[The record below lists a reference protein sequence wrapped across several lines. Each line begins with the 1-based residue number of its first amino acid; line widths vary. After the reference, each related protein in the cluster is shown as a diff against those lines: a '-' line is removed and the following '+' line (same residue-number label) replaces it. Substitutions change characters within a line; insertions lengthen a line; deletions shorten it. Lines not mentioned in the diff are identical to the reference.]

1 MNTVLSVI
9 GILAGVLALCAAI
22 LVLFTW
28 WTARKVE
35 SVLPP
40 KGRFIDVPGARLH
53 IREFGGAS
61 AGRPAILM
69 IHGLAG
75 QLSHYTYGVAGRLAA
90 HHRVVVVDRPGSGY
104 STRAPDASADLSAQ
118 AAAMAALIR
127 TLDIGP
133 AFVVGHSLGGAI
145 ALTMALEQPNQVAG
159 LALLAPL
166 THIREDVPPVFA
178 GLTIQSPLMR
188 RVVAWTLAIPASV
201 KKSAATLE
209 AVFGPEPVPKDFATK
224 GGGLL
229 SLRPS
234 AFLSASADLQALA
247 ARLPQVQARYH
258 ELRVPVS
265 VLYGKDDR
273 ILDWKANGQAL
284 VDKVPGARL
293 ELVEGGHMLP
303 VTQVEVTA
311 GFIEGALNPPGSSP
325 RPSSHTACATP
336 PHPASY

>member
-1 MNTVLSVI
+1 MTLLLV
-9 GILAGVLALCAAI
+9 LAGMLAVFVAI

-35 SVLPP
+35 SVLPA

-53 IREFGGAS
+53 IREFGDAGAD
-61 AGRPAILM
+61 RPAILM

-75 QLSHYTYGVAGRLAA
+75 QLSHYTYGVAGKLAA
-90 HHRVVVVDRPGSGY
+90 HHRVIVVDRPGSGY
-104 STRAPDASADLSAQ
+104 STRAPDAAADLSTQ
-118 AAAMAALIR
+118 AAALAALVR
-127 TLDIGP
+127 TLGLGP

-145 ALTMALEQPNQVAG
+145 ALTMALEHPQQVAG

-166 THIREDVPPVFA
+166 THIRDDVPPVFK
-178 GLTIQSPLMR
+178 GLTIVSPRMR
-188 RVVAWTLAIPASV
+188 KLVAWTLAIPASIRA
-201 KKSAATLE
+201 SAATLE
-209 AVFGPEPVPKDFATK
+209 VVFGPEAVPKDFATK

-229 SLRPS
+229 SLRPG
-234 AFLSASADLQALA
+234 AFLSASSDLQALPE
-247 ARLPQVQARYH
+247 RLPQVQARYG

-303 VTQVEVTA
+303 VTQVEVTV
-311 GFIEGALNPPGSSP
+311 GFIEGAMAGLSSD
-325 RPSSHTACATP
+325 AVKNA
-336 PHPASY
+336 AAG

>member
-1 MNTVLSVI
+1 MTLLLVTA
-9 GILAGVLALCAAI
+9 GILAVCIAI
-22 LVLFTW
+22 MVLFTW

-35 SVLPP
+35 SALPA
-40 KGRFIDVPGARLH
+40 KGRFVDVPGARLH
-53 IREFGGAS
+53 IREFGEQQ
-61 AGRPAILM
+61 AGTPPILM

-90 HHRVVVVDRPGSGY
+90 QHRVVVVDRPGSGY
-104 STRAPDASADLSAQ
+104 STRAPEAPADLSTQ
-118 AAAMAALIR
+118 AAALAALVR
-127 TLDIGP
+127 TLGLGQ

-145 ALTMALEQPNQVAG
+145 ALTMALEHPQQVAG

-178 GLTIQSPLMR
+178 ALTIESPAMR
-188 RVVAWTLAIPASV
+188 RLVAWTLAIPISIRN
-201 KKSAATLE
+201 SAKTLE
-209 AVFGPEPVPKDFATK
+209 VVFGPEPVPKDFATK

-234 AFLSASADLQALA
+234 AFLSASSDLQALP
-247 ARLPQVQARYH
+247 ARLPQVQERYA
-258 ELRVPVS
+258 ELRLPVH

-303 VTQVEVTA
+303 VTQVETTA
-311 GFIEGALNPPGSSP
+311 EFIGKAIEGLAVSAAKDAAAG
-325 RPSSHTACATP
+325 
-336 PHPASY
+336 

>member
-1 MNTVLSVI
+1 MTLLLVTA
-9 GILAGVLALCAAI
+9 GILAVCIAI
-22 LVLFTW
+22 MVLFTW

-35 SVLPP
+35 SALPA
-40 KGRFIDVPGARLH
+40 KGRFVDVPGARLH
-53 IREFGGAS
+53 IREFGEQQ
-61 AGRPAILM
+61 AGTPPILM

-90 HHRVVVVDRPGSGY
+90 QHRVVVVDRPGSGY
-104 STRAPDASADLSAQ
+104 STRAPEAPADLSTQ
-118 AAAMAALIR
+118 AAALAALVR
-127 TLDIGP
+127 TLGLGQ

-145 ALTMALEQPNQVAG
+145 ALTMALEHPQQVAG

-178 GLTIQSPLMR
+178 GLTIESPAMR
-188 RVVAWTLAIPASV
+188 RLVAWTLAIPISIRN
-201 KKSAATLE
+201 SAKTLE
-209 AVFGPEPVPKDFATK
+209 VVFGPESVPKDFATK

-234 AFLSASADLQALA
+234 AFLSASSDLQALP
-247 ARLPQVQARYH
+247 ARLPQVQERYA
-258 ELRVPVS
+258 ELRLPVH

-303 VTQVEVTA
+303 VTQVETTA
-311 GFIEGALNPPGSSP
+311 EFIGKAIEGLAVSAAKDAAAG
-325 RPSSHTACATP
+325 
-336 PHPASY
+336 

>member
-1 MNTVLSVI
+1 MTLVL
-9 GILAGVLALCAAI
+9 ILAGVLAVLIAI
-22 LVLFTW
+22 TVLFTW

-35 SVLPP
+35 SVLPA
-40 KGRFIDVPGARLH
+40 KGRFVDVPGARLH
-53 IREFGGAS
+53 IREFGEQQ
-61 AGRPAILM
+61 AGTPAILM

-90 HHRVVVVDRPGSGY
+90 QHRVIVVDRPGSGY
-104 STRAPDASADLSAQ
+104 STRAADASADLSAQ
-118 AAAMAALIR
+118 AAAMAALVR
-127 TLDIGP
+127 TLGLGP
-133 AFVVGHSLGGAI
+133 VLVVGHSLGGAI
-145 ALTMALEQPNQVAG
+145 ALTMALEHPQQVAG

-166 THIREDVPPVFA
+166 THIRDDVPPVFK
-178 GLTIQSPLMR
+178 GLTIESPLMR
-188 RVVAWTLAIPASV
+188 KLVAWTLAIPASI
-201 KKSAATLE
+201 KQSAATLE
-209 AVFGPEPVPKDFATK
+209 AVFGPEAVPNDFATR

-234 AFLSASADLQALA
+234 AFLSASADLQALP

-284 VDKVPGARL
+284 VDKVAGARL

-303 VTQVEVTA
+303 VTQVEATA
-311 GFIEGALNPPGSSP
+311 AFIEAALQELVADKAKGAAAG
-325 RPSSHTACATP
+325 
-336 PHPASY
+336 

>member
-1 MNTVLSVI
+1 MNIVLTVTGFLIGFVLLSVA
-9 GILAGVLALCAAI
+9 ILA
-22 LVLFTW
+22 LFTA

-35 SVLPP
+35 AVLPA

-53 IREFGGAS
+53 IREFGEAH
-61 AGRPAILM
+61 AERPAIVM

-75 QLSHYTYGVAGRLAA
+75 QLSHYTYGVAGRLSAQ
-90 HHRVVVVDRPGSGY
+90 HRVIVVDRPGSGY
-104 STRAPDASADLSAQ
+104 STRAPGTSADLSAQ
-118 AAAMAALIR
+118 ASAIAALIR
-127 TLDIGP
+127 TLGVGP

-145 ALTMALEQPNQVAG
+145 ALTMALEHPREVAG
-159 LALLAPL
+159 LGLLAPL
-166 THIREDVPPVFA
+166 THLREDVPPAFA
-178 GLTIQSPLMR
+178 GLTIQSPLVR
-188 RVVAWTLAIPASV
+188 QLVAWTLAIPASI

-209 AVFGPEPVPKDFATK
+209 MVFGPEAVPKDFATK

-234 AFLSASADLQALA
+234 AFLSASADLQALP
-247 ARLPQVQARYH
+247 ARLPLVQERYG

-284 VDKVPGARL
+284 VDKAPGARL

-303 VTQVEVTA
+303 VTQVETTVA
-311 GFIEGALNPPGSSP
+311 FIETALQGLST
-325 RPSSHTACATP
+325 RRTKDAATG
-336 PHPASY
+336 

>member
-1 MNTVLSVI
+1 MNIFLALV
-9 GILAGVLALCAAI
+9 GILAILLAI
-22 LVLFTW
+22 VVLFTRY
-28 WTARKVE
+28 TARKVE
-35 SVLPP
+35 SLLPP

-53 IREFGGAS
+53 VRDFGEAH

-75 QLSHYTYGVAGRLAA
+75 QLSHYTYGVAGKLSAA
-90 HHRVVVVDRPGSGY
+90 HRVIVVDRPGSGY
-104 STRAPDASADLSAQ
+104 STRAPGTPADLSTQ
-118 AAAMAALIR
+118 AAALAALMR
-127 TLDIGP
+127 SLGLGP
-133 AFVVGHSLGGAI
+133 SLVVGHSLGGAV
-145 ALTMALEQPNQVAG
+145 ALTLALEHPQQVAG

-166 THIREDVPPVFA
+166 THIREDVPPAFK
-178 GLTIQSPLMR
+178 GLTIASPLVR
-188 RVVAWTLAIPASV
+188 KLVAWTLAVPASIRNS
-201 KKSAATLE
+201 KATLE
-209 AVFGPEPVPKDFATK
+209 MVFGPEAVPKDFATR

-234 AFLSASADLQALA
+234 AFLSASSDLQALPE
-247 ARLPQVQARYH
+247 RLPQVQARYG

-303 VTQVEVTA
+303 ITQVEKTA
-311 GFIEGALNPPGSSP
+311 AFIEAAQANAVASAS
-325 RPSSHTACATP
+325 TAFSA
-336 PHPASY
+336 ARS